1 MRPKRHPSAT
11 TTLRMRREVQES
23 GQSNRA
29 LAKELG
35 VNRKTI
41 AKWKH
46 RSETSDVAMGP
57 KRPVST
63 SLTFAEEALIVVF
76 RKHTRLTL
84 DQSLICLKQVIPTLS
99 RSALQRCLV
108 RYRINR
114 LRNVVA
120 WRDYPP
126 SIWRCQQLFKIQVHF
141 LAKGYLYTA
150 INEEGLVFAQSFYD
164 LGAHTAAD
172 FLCNAAAS
180 FQIGAVRTNDHSAF
194 TDVTHVWDSKWPHL
208 EHPFH
213 EYCRRKSIPHYV
225 DKIGKN
231 ESMAIEKGW

>member
-1 MRPKRHPSAT
+1 MEASIGDIRCRD
-11 TTLRMRREVQES
+11 
-23 GQSNRA
+23 G
-29 LAKELG
+29 AKAPRF
-35 VNRKTI
+35 NHT
-41 AKWKH
+41 
-46 RSETSDVAMGP
+46 
-57 KRPVST
+57 
-63 SLTFAEEALIVVF
+63 TFAEEALIVVF

-120 WRDYPP
+120 WRGYPP
-126 SIWRCQQLFKIQVHF
+126 SIWRCQQVFKIQVHL
-141 LAKGYLYTA
+141 LAEDYLYTA
-150 INEEGLVFAQSFYD
+150 INEEGLVYAQSYKG
-164 LGAHTAAD
+164 LNAHTAAD
-172 FLCNAAAS
+172 FLFNAVAT

-208 EHPFH
+208 EHPFR